1 MTTYLFFYRI
11 YYYNISFLPG
21 ISLEELTLNINKQFE
36 NKNGLCR
43 ILARLTRKEKEAFNL
58 NIFYYQLK
66 FSCLNACLKS
76 NLGQGFIFVNL
87 MKPKCLNTTKKAK
100 QFTKSLVNRNGYPK
114 CLISTNPFV
123 TR

>member
-43 ILARLTRKEKEAFNL
+43 ILARLTRKEKEAFKL
-58 NIFYYQLK
+58 R
-66 FSCLNACLKS
+66 
-76 NLGQGFIFVNL
+76 
-87 MKPKCLNTTKKAK
+87 
-100 QFTKSLVNRNGYPK
+100 SLV
-114 CLISTNPFV
+114 FM
-123 TR
+123 